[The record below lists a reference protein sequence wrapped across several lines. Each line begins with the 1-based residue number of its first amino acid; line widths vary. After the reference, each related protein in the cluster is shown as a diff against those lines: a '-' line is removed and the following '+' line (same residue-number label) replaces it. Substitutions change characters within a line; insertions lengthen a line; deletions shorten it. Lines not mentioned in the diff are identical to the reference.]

1 VLFSIPQLWKQPI
14 EVAKPDFMPGILSTW
29 DSAMKILTDF
39 TGKHHSNVSFVIS
52 QNLIKVLSDVFR
64 LNNKRVQDINNKVS
78 KEPVY

>member
-1 VLFSIPQLWKQPI
+1 
-14 EVAKPDFMPGILSTW
+14 
-29 DSAMKILTDF
+29 MKILTDF